1 MKKTAV
7 GVIAVITFLG
17 AVSAFSPAAADS
29 RAVSAEEVSRRLRYV
44 TIEANSLTWDG
55 ASRQLTAA
63 GRVSVRRNDGS
74 IVVEGRQAVITL
86 DKGSLDK
93 GENRVV
99 EVELAG
105 RGKVTVRDHVI
116 EGTDLRI
123 SFSR

>member
-1 MKKTAV
+1 MKKTVVCA
-7 GVIAVITFLG
+7 IAVITFLG
-17 AVSAFSPAAADS
+17 TVTVFSPAAAES

-63 GRVSVRRNDGS
+63 GRVSIRRNDGS
-74 IVVEGRQAVITL
+74 IVIEGRKAMITL
-86 DKGSLDK
+86 DKGGLDE

-99 EVELAG
+99 EVELDG

-123 SFSR
+123 NFSR

>member
-1 MKKTAV
+1 MKKRVVCA
-7 GVIAVITFLG
+7 IAVIIFLG
-17 AVSAFSPAAADS
+17 AVTAFSPAAAES

-55 ASRQLTAA
+55 ASRQLTAT
-63 GRVSVRRNDGS
+63 GRVSIRRNDGS

-86 DKGSLDK
+86 DKGRLDE

-105 RGKVTVRDHVI
+105 RGKVTVRDHII

-123 SFSR
+123 RFSR

>member
-1 MKKTAV
+1 MRNAVAYSILAIIFLGTAV
-7 GVIAVITFLG
+7 LP
-17 AVSAFSPAAADS
+17 FSAAAES
-29 RAVSAEEVSRRLRYV
+29 RAVSAEEVSRRLRYA

-55 ASRQLTAA
+55 AARQLTAS
-63 GRVSVRRNDGS
+63 GRVTIRRNDGS

-86 DKGSLDK
+86 DKGRLDE

>member
-1 MKKTAV
+1 MNKTVVYGILA
-7 GVIAVITFLG
+7 ITFLG
-17 AVSAFSPAAADS
+17 MVSAFSPAGAES
-29 RAVSAEEVSRRLRYV
+29 RSVSAEEVSRRLRYA

-55 ASRQLTAA
+55 AARQLTAS
-63 GRVSVRRNDGS
+63 GRVTIRRNDGS

-86 DKGSLDK
+86 NKGRLDE